1 MPKKAAQS
9 DPYGADIEK
18 LRRKYNWDLRRVPR
32 DEFTEAV
39 GGDKDK
45 AELYLS
51 WIHKAGHHNTHGI
64 EFWLMDLL
72 NHRFRVAKE
81 K

>member
-1 MPKKAAQS
+1 MPNKATPSNPHGEA
-9 DPYGADIEK
+9 IEK
-18 LRRKYNWDLRRVPR
+18 LRRKYNWDLRRVPG

-45 AELYLS
+45 AEMYLS
-51 WIHKAGHHNTHGI
+51 WIHKEGHYNTNGN

-72 NHRFRVAKE
+72 NHRFRVVKE